1 MGLIHN
7 LLMSVIHL
15 IFVGTDILMTMIL
28 LKVTYD
34 RWQPECL
41 KLMSRAVKPVIS
53 FITGYLEVWTAKMTG
68 KTYPEK
74 TQLVLLV
81 ICLSVIRF
89 IIATLL

>member
-1 MGLIHN
+1 MGLIQN
-7 LLMSVIHL
+7 LLLSVVHL
-15 IFVGTDILMTMIL
+15 AFVVMDVLVVMVL
-28 LKVTYD
+28 VKVVYD

-53 FITGYLEVWTAKMTG
+53 FITGHLEVWTAKITG

-81 ICLSVIRF
+81 IYLSVIRF